1 VDRVEKTNILEHVLK
16 MQYKVPQYIEVEDKL
31 FGPFTLKQF
40 SYLMG
45 GFGLTIILWR
55 TFADSSW
62 LLFIL
67 APVIAFTLALT
78 FLKPNG
84 KPFIYTL
91 QNFIFWL
98 IRPRKLFWKKPDS
111 RQSRE
116 NVNLAKDTRKR
127 EEAKKL
133 DFVPKLYTASQIEN
147 LAKKLNK
154 R

>member
-1 VDRVEKTNILEHVLK
+1 

-45 GFGLTIILWR
+45 GFGLSIILWR

-67 APVIAFTLALT
+67 APVIGFTLALT

-91 QNFIFWL
+91 QNFVFFL

-111 RQSRE
+111 KQSKQ
-116 NVNLAKDTRKR
+116 NVLATKTAHAR
-127 EEAKKL
+127 EEAKKI
-133 DFVPKLYTASQIEN
+133 DFQPKLFTGSQIEN
-147 LAKKLNK
+147 LARKLNK
-154 R
+154 K

>member
-1 VDRVEKTNILEHVLK
+1 

-40 SYLMG
+40 SYMMG

-62 LLFIL
+62 LLLIL
-67 APVIAFTLALT
+67 APVIGFTLALT

-91 QNFIFWL
+91 QNFVYFM
-98 IRPRKLFWKKPDS
+98 IRPKKLFWRNPGS
-111 RQSRE
+111 AQSKE
-116 NVNLAKDTRKR
+116 NVVAARATKVKDDNR
-127 EEAKKL
+127 KL
-133 DFVPKLYTASQIEN
+133 DFVPKLYSSTQIEN
-147 LAKKLNK
+147 LAKKLNRK
-154 R
+154 N

>member
-1 VDRVEKTNILEHVLK
+1 

-40 SYLMG
+40 SYMLG
-45 GFGLTIILWR
+45 GFGLSVILWR

-91 QNFIFWL
+91 QNFIYFI

-116 NVNLAKDTRKR
+116 NVIQAKDLRKR
-127 EEAKKL
+127 EEARKL
-133 DFVPKLYTASQIEN
+133 DFQPKLYTGSQIEA
-147 LAKKLNK
+147 LAKKLNNK
-154 R
+154 

>member
-1 VDRVEKTNILEHVLK
+1 

-40 SYLMG
+40 SYMMG

-62 LLFIL
+62 LLLIL

-91 QNFIFWL
+91 QNFVYFML
-98 IRPRKLFWKKPDS
+98 RPKKLFWRNPGS
-111 RQSRE
+111 AQSKE
-116 NVNLAKDTRKR
+116 NVVAARATKVKDDNR
-127 EEAKKL
+127 KL
-133 DFVPKLYTASQIEN
+133 DFVPKLYSSTQIEN
-147 LAKKLNK
+147 LAKKLNRK
-154 R
+154 N

>member
-1 VDRVEKTNILEHVLK
+1 
-16 MQYKVPQYIEVEDKL
+16 MGQYKVPQYIEVEDKL

-55 TFADSSW
+55 TFTGSSF

-78 FLKPNG
+78 FLNPNG

-91 QNFIFWL
+91 QNAIYFFIK
-98 IRPRKLFWKKPDS
+98 PKKLFWKNPGS
-111 RQSRE
+111 RQSRA
-116 NVNLAKDTRKR
+116 NVAVLKQNVKK
-127 EEAKKL
+127 EEAKGRT
-133 DFVPKLYTASQIEN
+133 FSPKIYSGTQIEN
-147 LAKKLNK
+147 FAKKFDK
-154 R
+154 

>member
-1 VDRVEKTNILEHVLK
+1 

-62 LLFIL
+62 LLLIL
-67 APVIAFTLALT
+67 APVIGFTLALT

-91 QNFIFWL
+91 QNFVYFM
-98 IRPRKLFWKKPDS
+98 IRPKKLFWRNPGS
-111 RQSRE
+111 AQSKE
-116 NVNLAKDTRKR
+116 NVVAARATKVKDDNR
-127 EEAKKL
+127 KL
-133 DFVPKLYTASQIEN
+133 DFVPKLYSSTQIEN
-147 LAKKLNK
+147 LAKKLNRK
-154 R
+154 N